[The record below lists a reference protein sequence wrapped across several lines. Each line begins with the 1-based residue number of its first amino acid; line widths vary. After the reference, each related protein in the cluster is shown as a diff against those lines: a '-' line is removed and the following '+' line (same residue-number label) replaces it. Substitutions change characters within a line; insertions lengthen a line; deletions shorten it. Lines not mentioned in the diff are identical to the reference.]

1 MITFIKIF
9 PNPWNENG
17 SKVEKNFFFFFFP
30 VSVIVSNEFM
40 NYQL

>member
-17 SKVEKNFFFFFFP
+17 SKVEKNFFFFFP